1 MQKSTERRETIIRA
15 ATELVPEVGSDNVTH
30 RMVAERADVPLGST
44 TYYFDSIDD
53 LVHEA
58 LHAIAESTR
67 SDLEQM
73 EERLST
79 ADDVVR
85 ELSQVIWEYLQNRD
99 QLMYWNE
106 LYTSANHRPELAEMA
121 LLWSDGLIR
130 ILNKHMNNKAA
141 QATAMFIDGTLL
153 RVNVSDDLPSFEIIS
168 ESIARL
174 CGIDPTHDD
183 VTNATAP
190 QTAE

>member
-1 MQKSTERRETIIRA
+1 MPKTDRRKTIIRA

-44 TYYFDSIDD
+44 TYYFDSIDE

-58 LHAIAESTR
+58 LQSIADNTR
-67 SDLEQM
+67 ADLEKM
-73 EERLST
+73 EKRL
-79 ADDVVR
+79 ADSDNVVR
-85 ELSQVIWEYLQNRD
+85 EVSQVIWEYLQNRT

-106 LYTSANHRPELAEMA
+106 LYTSANHRPELGELA

-130 ILNKHMNNKAA
+130 ILSQHMNENAA

-153 RVNVSDDLPSFEIIS
+153 RVNVSNDTPSFDIIAEGIS
-168 ESIARL
+168 RL
-174 CGIDPTHDD
+174 CGIQLSDD
-183 VTNATAP
+183 
-190 QTAE
+190 

>member
-1 MQKSTERRETIIRA
+1 MQKATNRRTTIIRA

-58 LHAIAESTR
+58 LLAIANSTR
-67 SDLEQM
+67 EDLEAM
-73 EERLST
+73 EKRLS
-79 ADDVVR
+79 ASNNPVR
-85 ELSQVIWEYLQNRD
+85 ELSFVIWEYLQNRD

-130 ILNKHMNNKAA
+130 ILSNYMNDNAA

-153 RVNVSDDLPSFEIIS
+153 RVNVSNDTPSFEIIA

-174 CGIDPTHDD
+174 CGIDGRDD
-183 VTNATAP
+183 
-190 QTAE
+190 

>member
-1 MQKSTERRETIIRA
+1 MQKATDRRNTIIRA

-30 RMVAERADVPLGST
+30 RLVAERADVPLGST

-58 LHAIAESTR
+58 LQSIADTTR
-67 SDLEQM
+67 SDLDAMEQ
-73 EERLST
+73 RLSSSGN
-79 ADDVVR
+79 VVR
-85 ELSQVIWEYLQNRD
+85 ELSLVIWEYLQNSS

-130 ILNKHMNNKAA
+130 ILSHHMNENAA
-141 QATAMFIDGTLL
+141 RATSMFIDGTLL
-153 RVNVSDDLPSFEIIS
+153 RVNVSNDTPSFEIIA
-168 ESIARL
+168 ESISRL
-174 CGIDPTHDD
+174 SGIDPG
-183 VTNATAP
+183 
-190 QTAE
+190 ES

>member
-1 MQKSTERRETIIRA
+1 MQKTDRRKTIIRA

-44 TYYFDSIDD
+44 TYYFDSIDE

-58 LHAIAESTR
+58 LQSMADSTR
-67 SDLEQM
+67 SDLDTM
-73 EERLST
+73 EKRLAGS
-79 ADDVVR
+79 DNVVR
-85 ELSQVIWEYLQNRD
+85 EVSQVIWEYLQNRT

-106 LYTSANHRPELAEMA
+106 LYTSANHRPELGELA

-130 ILNKHMNNKAA
+130 ILSQHMNENAA

-153 RVNVSDDLPSFEIIS
+153 RVNVSNDTPSFEIIS
-168 ESIARL
+168 ESISRL
-174 CGIDPTHDD
+174 CGIDLGDG
-183 VTNATAP
+183 
-190 QTAE
+190 